1 MRLCRKAMKRWTVDE
16 YILQGMGKGKSGVWS
31 MIQLDNGKEL
41 FIRHFLLET
50 AEWMSYKVEED

>member
-1 MRLCRKAMKRWTVDE
+1 MKRWTVDE